1 MSVHPGIRIRLGFES
16 GFELAM
22 ESFNHAVSLRV
33 VSCCSSMFGT
43 DERHE
48 VVQEVGFELVSM
60 IRDDGRGNT
69 KTRNPPTE
77 EGLSHSFS
85 HAGGEGNGFR
95 PASVAVNAGEEVGE
109 SLEWW

>member
-1 MSVHPGIRIRLGFES
+1 MGLES

-33 VSCCSSMFGT
+33 VSCCSNTFGT
-43 DERHE
+43 NERHE
-48 VVQEVGFELVSM
+48 VVPEIGFKLASTVC
-60 IRDDGRGNT
+60 DDGQGNT

-77 EGLSHSFS
+77 EGLSHNFS
-85 HAGGEGNGFR
+85 CAGGEGNGFR

-109 SLEWW
+109 SLGWW

>member
-1 MSVHPGIRIRLGFES
+1 MGLES

-33 VSCCSSMFGT
+33 VSCCSNTFGT
-43 DERHE
+43 NERHE
-48 VVQEVGFELVSM
+48 VVPEIGFKLASTVC
-60 IRDDGRGNT
+60 DDGQGNT

-77 EGLSHSFS
+77 EGLSHNFS
-85 HAGGEGNGFR
+85 RAGGEGNGFR

-109 SLEWW
+109 SLGWW